1 MSLVQRVT
9 SIEGTDREPLRLPE
23 EWRSPSLTPAR
34 SGPGNYGSISA
45 FPSAQRF
52 SQLHGKGSVRSLRRV
67 ISYDALAHSQQ
78 PSQATHPTG
87 GVIPYKVPNNKR
99 IAQVIFTI
107 ISCWLASGIVFG
119 FAALKPVLISEG
131 VYRELCTPEEIIA
144 GVEICYEQDLR
155 LNLFFAIASTTC
167 NVSALPVGTILDR
180 YGPRA
185 CAVIGS
191 IALAIGSTLMAYAFA
206 VPKFDG
212 YIVGNI
218 FLALG
223 GTFLFVPSYSIANAF
238 PKHSGTIVATVT
250 GAFDA
255 SAAVFLFYRLA
266 YESSNGSFTP
276 EKFFFG
282 YLIVPIII
290 LLAQFTLMTPD
301 GYKTIPQLEAKLEKV
316 EDPTNDVHDSDE
328 ELSDTEVRQLR
339 ARRRVHRE
347 SKLADLESVV
357 GDAEFREA
365 REQKEEERHATS
377 GVWGALHGRPAHVQM
392 LTPWFIL
399 ITIITVLQML
409 RMNFFIASIR
419 TQYEYMLGSDSAAR
433 TINSFFDY
441 ALPIGGVAATPL
453 IGLLL
458 DNLSTADM
466 LTVLV
471 CLTTAVGILGS
482 LPFYWAAYANIVLFV
497 LLRPLYYSAMSNF
510 ATTIFGFATFGKI
523 YGTIICLSGLVNLFQ
538 PAIDALTYE
547 ALDGN
552 PIPVNVMLAALGFIF
567 GVILVVYV
575 RLRGRI
581 VRKKQARE
589 DAQVER
595 MNMIPE
601 SIAESEFEE

>member
-1 MSLVQRVT
+1 
-9 SIEGTDREPLRLPE
+9 
-23 EWRSPSLTPAR
+23 
-34 SGPGNYGSISA
+34 
-45 FPSAQRF
+45 
-52 SQLHGKGSVRSLRRV
+52 
-67 ISYDALAHSQQ
+67 
-78 PSQATHPTG
+78 
-87 GVIPYKVPNNKR
+87 
-99 IAQVIFTI
+99 
-107 ISCWLASGIVFG
+107 
-119 FAALKPVLISEG
+119 
-131 VYRELCTPEEIIA
+131 
-144 GVEICYEQDLR
+144 
-155 LNLFFAIASTTC
+155 
-167 NVSALPVGTILDR
+167 
-180 YGPRA
+180 
-185 CAVIGS
+185 
-191 IALAIGSTLMAYAFA
+191 
-206 VPKFDG
+206 
-212 YIVGNI
+212 
-218 FLALG
+218 
-223 GTFLFVPSYSIANAF
+223 
-238 PKHSGTIVATVT
+238 
-250 GAFDA
+250 
-255 SAAVFLFYRLA
+255 
-266 YESSNGSFTP
+266 
-276 EKFFFG
+276 
-282 YLIVPIII
+282 
-290 LLAQFTLMTPD
+290 
-301 GYKTIPQLEAKLEKV
+301 
-316 EDPTNDVHDSDE
+316 
-328 ELSDTEVRQLR
+328 
-339 ARRRVHRE
+339 
-347 SKLADLESVV
+347 
-357 GDAEFREA
+357 
-365 REQKEEERHATS
+365 
-377 GVWGALHGRPAHVQM
+377 
-392 LTPWFIL
+392 
-399 ITIITVLQML
+399 
-409 RMNFFIASIR
+409 MNFFIASIR

-510 ATTIFGFATFGKI
+510 ATPIFGFATFGKI

>member
-9 SIEGTDREPLRLPE
+9 SIEGTDREPPKLPE

-34 SGPGNYGSISA
+34 GGPGNYGSFSA

-52 SQLHGKGSVRSLRRV
+52 SQLHGKGSTRSLRRV
-67 ISYDALAHSQQ
+67 ISYDALPHSQQ

-87 GVIPYKVPNNKR
+87 GVIPYKVPNRKR
-99 IAQVIFTI
+99 IAQVIFTV

-155 LNLFFAIASTTC
+155 LNFFFAIASTTC

-180 YGPRA
+180 YGPRT

-191 IALAIGSTLMAYAFA
+191 IALAIGSILMAYAFA

-276 EKFFFG
+276 DKFFFG
-282 YLIVPIII
+282 YLIVPIVI

-328 ELSDTEVRQLR
+328 ELSDTE
-339 ARRRVHRE
+339 
-347 SKLADLESVV
+347 
-357 GDAEFREA
+357 
-365 REQKEEERHATS
+365 KEEERHATS

-399 ITIITVLQML
+399 ITVITVLQML

-453 IGLLL
+453 IGVLL

-471 CLTTAVGILGS
+471 SLTTAVGILGS
-482 LPFYWAAYANIVLFV
+482 LPFYWAAYANIILFV

-552 PIPVNVMLAALGFIF
+552 PIPVNVVLAALGFIF